1 MNVVNP
7 IFYHPWYDMVWPQ
20 LAKNIYFRF
29 IFHRIY
35 HIDCHDILYK
45 PMKSYEIYES
55 PWKFIGTPW
64 KKNTI
69 LGQVL
74 TLINGD
80 RISMPPMVR
89 LLFEV
94 GGPSTSLSS
103 NRLTSWNGFLAAGF
117 PWISHKKMGKQH
129 GDFCWVSL
137 SHFPGV
143 SKSKKFGPKWVKTC

>member
-1 MNVVNP
+1 MT
-7 IFYHPWYDMVWPQ
+7 ITGKKHLSYS
-20 LAKNIYFRF
+20 F

-35 HIDCHDILYK
+35 HIDCHEILLYK
-45 PMKSYEIYES
+45 PMKSMNPHENSLDPHE
-55 PWKFIGTPW
+55 
-64 KKNTI
+64 KNTI

-94 GGPSTSLSS
+94 ADLAQASPATVSRAGMV
-103 NRLTSWNGFLAAGF
+103 SWQRDFHGF
-117 PWISHKKMGKQH
+117 PTRRWESSMGILL
-129 GDFCWVSL
+129 GVSL

-143 SKSKKFGPKWVKTC
+143 SKSKKFGPMGFLTLQKVGAVWGEQNGNNL